1 MGSGVWVYIDHFK
14 GNGLAA
20 SWEAMSVAKS
30 VASQLDTSV
39 TVLVFGHQIDELV
52 SEAALYVSDTIIVCD
67 DHTMEDFRVEAY
79 GALTAKLYQNYE
91 PHIILLPATT
101 RGRDLSAFLSIDL
114 GVAVVTDCTD
124 VNIDEGCTQV
134 MRPVYAGKLNA
145 SISLDN
151 LHPQIISLR
160 PRAFPKVEECDGT
173 ADIIEVAP
181 VLSESEIMVKVL
193 DYAASDY
200 DVSLSDANIVVS
212 GGRGVGGPDGFDPV
226 RELASVLG
234 ASVGASRAAVDSGW
248 IPYDHQVG
256 QTGKTV
262 SPDLYIACGI
272 SGAIQHQAGMR
283 TSKIIV
289 AINKDVE
296 APIMKL
302 AHYGVVADLFDF
314 LPIFTA
320 ELKSRFEK

>member
-30 VASQLDTSV
+30 LASQLDTSV

-173 ADIIEVAP
+173 AEIIEVAP

-248 IPYDHQVG
+248 IAYDHQVG

-289 AINKDVE
+289 AINKDCLLYTSD
-296 APIMKL
+296 A
-302 AHYGVVADLFDF
+302 AD
-314 LPIFTA
+314 
-320 ELKSRFEK
+320 E

>member
-1 MGSGVWVYIDHFK
+1 MGSGIWVYIDHFR
-14 GNGLAA
+14 GNALTA
-20 SWEAMSVAKS
+20 SWEAISLAKS
-30 VASQLDTSV
+30 LASKLDTSV
-39 TVLVFGHQIDELV
+39 TSLVFGNQMGELV
-52 SEAALYVSDTIIVCD
+52 EETSKYVSDTIIVCD

-79 GALTAKLYQNYE
+79 GSLAAQLYQEYE
-91 PHIILLPATT
+91 PQIILMPATS
-101 RGRDLSAFLSIDL
+101 RGRDLSAFLSMKL
-114 GVAVVTDCTD
+114 GVGVVTDCID
-124 VNIDEGCTQV
+124 VNVEVGYTQV
-134 MRPVYAGKLNA
+134 IRPVYAGKLNA
-145 SISLDN
+145 KISLDG

-160 PRAFPKVEECDGT
+160 PRAFPAAEECDE
-173 ADIIEVAP
+173 AAEIIEVEA
-181 VLSESEIMVKVL
+181 VLSESDIMIKVL
-193 DYAASDY
+193 DYSTSRG
-200 DVSLSDANIVVS
+200 DVSLADANIIVS